1 MGSRAS
7 GAQRQSGSSPRGEG
21 EARAEPTQNVP
32 NSSYEEK
39 KKKNR
44 KVLEAGVSSLSEAG
58 KCPRA
63 AGRPVAV
70 ACLCPLALNNN
81 NNYKGRRFFRAGMA

>member
-1 MGSRAS
+1 MCSRAS
-7 GAQRQSGSSPRGEG
+7 KAQRDSDSSPRSEG
-21 EARAEPTQNVP
+21 EARAELTQNVP
-32 NSSYEEK
+32 NSSYEKEK
-39 KKKNR
+39 KSPWSR
-44 KVLEAGVSSLSEAG
+44 SLQSQR
-58 KCPRA
+58 CRLRPSA